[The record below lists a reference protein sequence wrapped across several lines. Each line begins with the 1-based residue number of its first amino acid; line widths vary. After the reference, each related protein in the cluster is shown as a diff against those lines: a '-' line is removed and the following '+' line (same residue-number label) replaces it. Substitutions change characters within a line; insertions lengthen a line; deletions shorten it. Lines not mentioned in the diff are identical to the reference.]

1 MAAAAVQPPPS
12 AANAFMLETL
22 PDMTKNSETTTQPV
36 TGNKEVAAMA
46 AATQEAQAALARAEI
61 RTGATEASLT
71 TLAGSRP
78 TWPFTA

>member
-36 TGNKEVAAMA
+36 TGNKEVALVTSDGGGDAGGRSR
-46 AATQEAQAALARAEI
+46 QLWRERRFALGR
-61 RTGATEASLT
+61 RKHL
-71 TLAGSRP
+71 
-78 TWPFTA
+78 